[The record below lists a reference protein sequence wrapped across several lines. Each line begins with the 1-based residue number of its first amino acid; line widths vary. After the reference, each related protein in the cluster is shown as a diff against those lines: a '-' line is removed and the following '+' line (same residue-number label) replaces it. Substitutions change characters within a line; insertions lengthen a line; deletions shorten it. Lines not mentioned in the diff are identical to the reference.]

1 VALIFRRKKIWA
13 EVKAEIHQW
22 RDEALQ
28 DQSFPKWLEQKCE
41 HTDAEFRR
49 LKTANGV
56 FQLRKQCLDCGELV
70 GGAFRRDAVH
80 GFDRLLLVDEVAR
93 HRAQNQ
99 WRDKSEQ
106 RQQIAERYREEE
118 QKAFWEYY
126 NAHLNSPEWREKCRL
141 KRERASNV
149 CEGCGVNKVNHIH
162 HLTYD
167 NLGDE
172 LLFELVALC
181 VECHQKI
188 HPHREIA

>member
-1 VALIFRRKKIWA
+1 MALIFRRKKIWA
-13 EVKAEIHQW
+13 EVKAEIQRR

-28 DQSFPKWLEQKCE
+28 EQNFPKWLEQPCE
-41 HTDAEFRR
+41 HKQPEYRR

-56 FQLRKQCLDCGELV
+56 FQLRKQCPDCGELV
-70 GGAFRRDAVH
+70 GGAYKRDTVPM
-80 GFDRLLLVDEVAR
+80 FDRWPLVDEVAR
-93 HRAQNQ
+93 QRAQNAH
-99 WRDKSEQ
+99 REKFD
-106 RQQIAERYREEE
+106 RQQELTDLYREEE

-141 KRERASNV
+141 KRERANGV

-162 HLTYD
+162 HRTYE

-172 LLFELVALC
+172 FLFELVALC